1 MAYSSAGGYGEP
13 AWGPARPPVQ
23 QPYPPSLGPQPS
35 GALAIVAFIASLVAF
50 FFGWVPF
57 LGLVLGAIGLLLS
70 IIAVRM
76 PVLRGLSIAGIVL
89 STIAGLTSLVTTGLF
104 LLALLGSSGP
114 APSQEAAASHSP
126 EDFVEIDSRTLAG
139 IAKDPDAHAGE
150 TLILYGYVTQF
161 DADTGPCTM
170 RVSVSADKQSSWLEY
185 EHNSLAFS
193 GDGDSQ
199 CPELQNIVADDQV
212 KLTVVLQGGES
223 YNSLGGYTTV
233 PKFEVVDA
241 EVL

>member
-1 MAYSSAGGYGEP
+1 MAYSSAAGYGEP

-57 LGLVLGAIGLLLS
+57 LGLALGAIGLLLS
-70 IIAVRM
+70 IIAVRT

-114 APSQEAAASHSP
+114 APSQEAAASHSRK
-126 EDFVEIDSRTLAG
+126 ILSRS
-139 IAKDPDAHAGE
+139 IRE
-150 TLILYGYVTQF
+150 
-161 DADTGPCTM
+161 
-170 RVSVSADKQSSWLEY
+170 R
-185 EHNSLAFS
+185 
-193 GDGDSQ
+193 
-199 CPELQNIVADDQV
+199 
-212 KLTVVLQGGES
+212 LQGSREGPGCPCRRDSDPVRLCHSVRCRYRAMHHACECQRRQA
-223 YNSLGGYTTV
+223 LVMARVRAQFPRFQRGRGFAV
-233 PKFEVVDA
+233 P
-241 EVL
+241 